1 MILMN
6 PTGAAEFSPCGRYR
20 YVLERRWGDGPCALW
35 VCCNPSS
42 AGATD
47 EDHTTRKIR
56 GFSERA
62 DCESFVLINLHAR
75 IATDPKELERAA
87 RAGEDIR
94 GPHADE
100 RIARLLKDHRE
111 SEVIFAWGD
120 VAISRPAIARTTR
133 TRVEAIAS
141 FAASRGIRP
150 RCLGLTRRGQPRH
163 PLMVSY
169 ATRLE
174 WWETRR

>member
-1 MILMN
+1 MSRILV
-6 PTGAAEFSPCGRYR
+6 GQLRGEVAKLR
-20 YVLERRWGDGPCALW
+20 ALY
-35 VCCNPSS
+35 
-42 AGATD
+42 
-47 EDHTTRKIR
+47 
-56 GFSERA
+56 
-62 DCESFVLINLHAR
+62 
-75 IATDPKELERAA
+75 ERAA
-87 RAGEDIR
+87 EERDAIAEAARALDRAIQPSPGLAGEDIR

-100 RIARLLKDHRE
+100 RIARLLEDHRE